1 MTAIGL
7 VLGAGAASRFGAT
20 KQVANFAGRPLISF
34 PIQALRG
41 AGLEQVLIV
50 LGANSEHVVP
60 HLRGEEVVFN
70 PEWRDGL
77 STSLRAGLEAAAARG
92 ADRVVV
98 ALADQ
103 PLLSSQAVA
112 RVLEASNR
120 GAQIAR
126 ATYFGNA
133 GHPIALAQDTFG
145 AVARLRGDAGARAL
159 RDFAIVDVPCDGL
172 GSPADIDTPDDVAR
186 LAPSRSMIE
195 VHASARG
202 QESRS

>member
-1 MTAIGL
+1 MPAAFVIRGQVYRDDEGDSVEEIRDPDSGPDRADVVIRWIVARLSYRMTAIGL

-145 AVARLRGDAGARAL
+145 AAAR
-159 RDFAIVDVPCDGL
+159 
-172 GSPADIDTPDDVAR
+172 
-186 LAPSRSMIE
+186 
-195 VHASARG
+195 
-202 QESRS
+202 